1 MKKAIAAEPR
11 KHTHGKERN
20 HFKYFSKYGEMLEP
34 TEVEIK
40 KAKAPSDWSLIY
52 DSMAPIEKGTWN
64 AQQRKK
70 GMNGKTAEPLNQPKL
85 EKPKKKIKVSYK
97 SEPIKLDW
105 DLGTVTSLDFQN
117 KSIVKPKLPQKNKE
131 IYGLGY
137 LLSVD
142 RNYD

>member
-1 MKKAIAAEPR
+1 MKKPEPR
-11 KHTHGKERN
+11 KYTQGKERN

-105 DLGTVTSLDFQN
+105 SMENPPKHRSVQALVY
-117 KSIVKPKLPQKNKE
+117 KPKTKE
-131 IYGLGY
+131 SYGLDY

-142 RNYD
+142 RKY